1 MSTQSESEEVER
13 RSRWSIFMDV
23 VSTALGCFLI
33 VYAIATAMKP
43 LFDQGGQQDLPQG
56 NKNAT

>member
-1 MSTQSESEEVER
+1 
-13 RSRWSIFMDV
+13 MDI

-33 VYAIATAMKP
+33 VYAIATAMKEP
-43 LFDQGGQQDLPQG
+43 FEQGGQQDLPLG

>member
-1 MSTQSESEEVER
+1 
-13 RSRWSIFMDV
+13 MDV